1 MRLNSKI
8 SALGVAISPKIDITE
23 SCAIIKNLIL
33 KQKAMKKIHEN
44 LKETRAT
51 KPLPR
56 VTSGSW
62 WLYSSEG
69 KWIFTMTT
77 MEDDPLVA
85 MGQTNINKIL
95 VAVMIDRR
103 KTTEQLAIGVG
114 IST

>member
-1 MRLNSKI
+1 
-8 SALGVAISPKIDITE
+8 
-23 SCAIIKNLIL
+23 
-33 KQKAMKKIHEN
+33 MKKIHEN
-44 LKETRAT
+44 LNETRAT
-51 KPLPR
+51 KPLHQ

-69 KWIFTMTT
+69 KWIIAMITV
-77 MEDDPLVA
+77 EDDPLVA
-85 MGQTNINKIL
+85 MCQTNIHKIL